1 MSCKKKSPDLLEES
15 AICMDSCEMVTNCM
29 CHVVTASLVQ
39 ALIDL
44 QQVATAVLQLLISP
58 AANSG
63 LQATPQQLQDW
74 LGQPAAAGPAA
85 STSST
90 AGSSNS
96 SSTNSSS
103 VLHVSSYRAAG
114 GGSPA
119 PLLGG
124 SEAHIDRGLLTVIAD
139 TGPGLQVGTD

>member
-1 MSCKKKSPDLLEES
+1 
-15 AICMDSCEMVTNCM
+15 
-29 CHVVTASLVQ
+29 LVQ
-39 ALIDL
+39 ALNDL
-44 QQVATAVLQLLISP
+44 QQVATAVLQLLFSP

-63 LQATPQQLQDW
+63 LQATPQQVQAW

-85 STSST
+85 AASTSST
-90 AGSSNS
+90 AASSSNS
-96 SSTNSSS
+96 SANSSS

-114 GGSPA
+114 GGSLA
-119 PLLGG
+119 PQLGG